1 MFTFISIMAVGV
13 LIGYPLRHKSQVR
26 KITPLIHIVVCL
38 LLFLLGLS
46 IGLNRLIIDNLG
58 YFCGQAAVISS
69 LSILGS
75 MMASLAA
82 YHILGR
88 TDGKQGNR
96 RQKSIKTK
104 SDSQQPFSI
113 QSPIPEI
120 QTVGKGRRTKYHLE
134 AGVKK
139 YCLLHRP
146 EDPVSYR
153 DNASH
158 DQRAE

>member
-69 LSILGS
+69 LSTAWNTVPPGGEP
-75 MMASLAA
+75 M
-82 YHILGR
+82 R
-88 TDGKQGNR
+88 TLHPTSTR
-96 RQKSIKTK
+96 YS
-104 SDSQQPFSI
+104 
-113 QSPIPEI
+113 
-120 QTVGKGRRTKYHLE
+120 RTM
-134 AGVKK
+134 
-139 YCLLHRP
+139 
-146 EDPVSYR
+146 
-153 DNASH
+153 
-158 DQRAE
+158 

>member
-75 MMASLAA
+75 MMAPLAV
-82 YHILGR
+82 YHIFF
-88 TDGKQGNR
+88 K
-96 RQKSIKTK
+96 
-104 SDSQQPFSI
+104 
-113 QSPIPEI
+113 
-120 QTVGKGRRTKYHLE
+120 GKG
-134 AGVKK
+134 
-139 YCLLHRP
+139 
-146 EDPVSYR
+146 
-153 DNASH
+153 ASG
-158 DQRAE
+158 EK